1 MKIISKITL
10 TNSVWDLRASQMEG
24 GHRDTWEVLRLGLK
38 FEILVPDN
46 PFINWFF
53 LLREVFWKWQMRKV
67 FETAKQFGQWL
78 HSGEYWRDT
87 QTAFCRVS
95 HIFRFS
101 ATSHIP
107 RGPALTHTIH
117 IFRYLHASSF
127 CISSL
132 VLSNVPSLKTN
143 SVQRDFDK
151 VFDLH
156 CVKCFWYA
164 AKFLKH
170 KAHLGGW
177 PGGETDRQ
185 LFAMSAQFFN
195 LVVFLQNLPLYCT
208 VQNHR

>member
-1 MKIISKITL
+1 MKIFWKTTL
-10 TNSVWDLRASQMEG
+10 TDSVWDLRASQMEG

-38 FEILVPDN
+38 FEILVQDN

-53 LLREVFWKWQMRKV
+53 FARSLLKWQMRKV

-132 VLSNVPSLKTN
+132 VIRSFFENQFSPAWFW
-143 SVQRDFDK
+143 Q
-151 VFDLH
+151 
-156 CVKCFWYA
+156 CFW
-164 AKFLKH
+164 
-170 KAHLGGW
+170 
-177 PGGETDRQ
+177 
-185 LFAMSAQFFN
+185 SA
-195 LVVFLQNLPLYCT
+195 LC
-208 VQNHR
+208 